1 MRAVV
6 AVEGEHRVGVGGE
19 TTATFVQRLLKLLD
33 DCPRGAF
40 AERRGLRTVTAQS
53 APRSW
58 TDDPIDGKVG
68 VMLELLNGL
77 SPGAEVKLDD
87 KDYLI
92 LREEDILAIL
102 G

>member
-40 AERRGLRTVTAQS
+40 AERRGLRAVTAQS

-68 VMLELLNGL
+68 VMLELLNGRL
-77 SPGAEVKLDD
+77 SHRTES
-87 KDYLI
+87 
-92 LREEDILAIL
+92 AIDL
-102 G
+102 SGVAQRAANQ